1 LGKYGDYTLSELGF
15 KPKKVFAV
23 KETALAID
31 AFKLMSEQK
40 ITGITIL
47 DNDGAIITNVSSKD
61 LRNVLSDPHFFEML
75 QLPVER
81 FVSDL
86 KTKTFLHDAETMYPK
101 ICCKFNSKFGE
112 VLHKLAATRIH
123 RIYVVEAN
131 DCPVSVISLHDIILK
146 VLELTKENEVRPPHG
161 RAQN

>member
-1 LGKYGDYTLSELGF
+1 
-15 KPKKVFAV
+15 
-23 KETALAID
+23 
-31 AFKLMSEQK
+31 M
-40 ITGITIL
+40 
-47 DNDGAIITNVSSKD
+47 
-61 LRNVLSDPHFFEML
+61 LSDPHFFEML

-86 KTKTFLHDAETMYPK
+86 KTKTFMHNAETMYPK
-101 ICCKFNSKFGE
+101 ICCKFSSKFGE

-131 DCPVSVISLHDIILK
+131 DCPVSVISLHDIVLK
-146 VLELTKENEVRPPHG
+146 VLELTKENEVRPAPLG